1 MNPFRRRARTPDPLD
16 VAIRDDVIRLGQL
29 LKLAN
34 LIESGSDAKDLLAAG
49 VVTVN
54 GDVETRRGRQL
65 VDGDVVA
72 VLVEHGPP
80 AVRVVREG

>member
-80 AVRVVREG
+80 PVRVVREG